1 MLKKLFFT
9 ILFPVSYRVVLLT
22 LLTVLLSHTAFAL
35 GLGDINVLSKLN
47 EPLNVE
53 IEILDAGS
61 VPIDD
66 IIVRNAQRQT
76 YRKANL
82 FIPEVFNKV
91 HFKVIKKSNGSVVAK
106 LTSKRAVKE
115 PFITFIA
122 DMRWRN
128 GHISREYT
136 FLLDPPKFV
145 HKQSQP
151 RYTAKKQKPLAQNKK
166 PLAQDKKPLAQKK
179 KPLAQSSRGT
189 SVRKAQK
196 NYQPIIASHRNER
209 SYTTRRSDTLWKI
222 AEKFRPDNGVN
233 TWQTMQAI
241 FVLNQNAFINGDI
254 NLLKQN
260 QTLTLPNSNEVRQIN
275 GKAPLKKSSAQT
287 GSRTESYELTAQK
300 SPSRVIEPTRR
311 HSKSSTRKEESSAD
325 KEQLAEEQGRLKI
338 IPPNETLLNKP
349 VTSKKDLLLINK
361 ALKTSMDTIKLLQ
374 TENEILIAQVDSLN
388 EKINSLDSQN
398 SDLSKQITE
407 ITRLLKDMRTT
418 EDLKAAR
425 TSTESNAIENNKVSS
440 SETTRQTQEQTVQS
454 NESRLSIAAAEKNK
468 SEDAALNIESTTAQ
482 TKTSQRT
489 FLQELLSNPIISL
502 ALAIFAIIVLI
513 GSYLALKKQ
522 KGRYNN
528 QPASTQ
534 DEQPVLS
541 TFKHKSSAVAD
552 KNTVERSVNDSP
564 TEQPEKTE
572 PSIEKNEDE
581 MDFFEY
587 FEKKINA
594 PDDTDTGASKSSSD
608 TQTSTDENTDNN
620 NDLDF
625 SLDLS
630 EKDIADYEKS
640 ISQEGTEMEPEN
652 TVQRSI
658 PEALSEVDTYIAYG
672 NYDEAEN
679 ILTSEIV
686 RAPQNKDL
694 NLKLF
699 ECYALANKRY
709 EFIQHAK
716 QVINMLNENMVLRH
730 RVENIYQQAWNETLD
745 ITQLS

>member
-1 MLKKLFFT
+1 MLKKLFVTFFY
-9 ILFPVSYRVVLLT
+9 ILSNRLVLT
-22 LLTVLLSHTAFAL
+22 LLTVLLSNTALAL
-35 GLGDINVLSKLN
+35 GLGNIIVLSKLN
-47 EPLNVE
+47 EPLDVE
-53 IEILDAGS
+53 IEVLDTGT

-76 YRKANL
+76 YKKANL
-82 FIPEVFNKV
+82 FSPEVFNKV
-91 HFKVIKKSNGSVVAK
+91 HFKIIKKPDGSVVAK
-106 LTSKRAVKE
+106 LTSKRPVKE

-122 DMRWRN
+122 DMKWRN

-145 HKQSQP
+145 QKHSQP
-151 RYTAKKQKPLAQNKK
+151 RYTAKKSLASNKQSLATNNKPETRTTTVTN
-166 PLAQDKKPLAQKK
+166 
-179 KPLAQSSRGT
+179 
-189 SVRKAQK
+189 AQK
-196 NYQPIIASHRNER
+196 NFQHIIASHRSER

-222 AEKFRPDNGVN
+222 AEKFRPDSGVN

-260 QTLTLPNSNEVRQIN
+260 QTLSLPDSNEVRQIN
-275 GKAPLKKSSAQT
+275 GKVPLKKTPGLTNAPS
-287 GSRTESYELTAQK
+287 ESYELVAQK

-311 HSKSSTRKEESSAD
+311 HRKSTARKEEKPSD
-325 KEQLAEEQGRLKI
+325 KEQLAEKQGRLKI
-338 IPPNETLLNKP
+338 IPPNETLINKP

-388 EKINSLDSQN
+388 EKINTLDSQN

-418 EDLKAAR
+418 EDLKTAR
-425 TSTESNAIENNKVSS
+425 LGSESKVLANNAVNTSEATQLKPERNVQNK
-440 SETTRQTQEQTVQS
+440 QS
-454 NESRLSIAAAEKNK
+454 HLSIATTGQNKAEG
-468 SEDAALNIESTTAQ
+468 SVLSIESTTTQA
-482 TKTSQRT
+482 KTSQRT
-489 FLQELLSNPIISL
+489 FLQELLSNPINTL
-502 ALAIFAIIVLI
+502 ALAVFAIIVLI
-513 GSYLALKKQ
+513 GGYLAFKKQ
-522 KGRYNN
+522 KGRDTN
-528 QPASTQ
+528 QPAS

-541 TFKHKSSAVAD
+541 SFQQNSSTAIAE
-552 KNTVERSVNDSP
+552 KNIIERSVNDS
-564 TEQPEKTE
+564 TSE
-572 PSIEKNEDE
+572 PDRQTNSIIEKNEDE

-594 PDDTDTGASKSSSD
+594 PDETDTSTLKNTAS
-608 TQTSTDENTDNN
+608 TQTSTENNSDV
-620 NDLDF
+620 DF
-625 SLDLS
+625 SLELS
-630 EKDIADYEKS
+630 EQDIEDYEQS
-640 ISQEGTEMEPEN
+640 ISQKNSDTED
-652 TVQRSI
+652 TVERSI

-672 NYDEAEN
+672 NYEEAEN
-679 ILTSEIV
+679 ILTSEIIKT
-686 RAPQNKDL
+686 PLNKDL

-709 EFIQHAK
+709 EFIQHIK

>member
-1 MLKKLFFT
+1 MLKKLFVT
-9 ILFPVSYRVVLLT
+9 IFHTIPYHLVLLT
-22 LLTVLLSHTAFAL
+22 LLTVLLSNTALAL
-35 GLGDINVLSKLN
+35 GLGNINVLSKLN
-47 EPLNVE
+47 EPLDVE
-53 IEILDAGS
+53 IEILDAS
-61 VPIDD
+61 AVPIDD
-66 IIVRNAQRQT
+66 IIIRNAQRQT
-76 YRKANL
+76 YKKANL
-82 FIPEVFNKV
+82 FSPEVFNKV
-91 HFKVIKKSNGSVVAK
+91 HFKVIKKPNGTVVAK
-106 LTSKRAVKE
+106 LTSKRPVKE

-145 HKQSQP
+145 QKHSQP
-151 RYTAKKQKPLAQNKK
+151 RYTAKKPLANKK
-166 PLAQDKKPLAQKK
+166 PLTNNKK
-179 KPLAQSSRGT
+179 KPLT
-189 SVRKAQK
+189 SKTTVTTAQK
-196 NYQPIIASHRNER
+196 NYQHIIASHRSER

-222 AEKFRPDNGVN
+222 AEKFRPDSGVN

-260 QTLTLPNSNEVRQIN
+260 QRLSLPDSNEVRQIN
-275 GKAPLKKSSAQT
+275 GKAPLKKIAGKRSSR
-287 GSRTESYELTAQK
+287 SESYELAAQK

-311 HSKSSTRKEESSAD
+311 HSKSSVRKEEKPSD
-325 KEQLAEEQGRLKI
+325 KKQLAEEQGRLKI
-338 IPPNETLLNKP
+338 IPPNETLINKP

-374 TENEILIAQVDSLN
+374 TENEILISQVDSLN
-388 EKINSLDSQN
+388 EKINTLDSQN

-418 EDLKAAR
+418 EDLKTAR
-425 TSTESNAIENNKVSS
+425 LGTESKVIASNEINS
-440 SETTRQTQEQTVQS
+440 SETSQHTQERGVQS
-454 NESRLSIAAAEKNK
+454 KESHLSIATTDQNKAEN
-468 SEDAALNIESTTAQ
+468 SVLSIESTATQA
-482 TKTSQRT
+482 KTSQRT
-489 FLQELLSNPIISL
+489 FMQELLSNPINTL
-502 ALAIFAIIVLI
+502 ALAVFAIIVLI
-513 GSYLALKKQ
+513 GSYLAFKKQ
-522 KGRYNN
+522 KGRDAD
-528 QPASTQ
+528 QPAPTH

-541 TFKHKSSAVAD
+541 TFQRKSSAALPE
-552 KNTVERSVNDSP
+552 KNIVERSVNDSP
-564 TEQPEKTE
+564 SEQAQKTE
-572 PSIEKNEDE
+572 SVIEKNEDD

-594 PDDTDTGASKSSSD
+594 PDETDTGTSKSTASIQPTPEDSTKNNSD
-608 TQTSTDENTDNN
+608 V
-620 NDLDF
+620 DF

-630 EKDIADYEKS
+630 EKDIEDYKQS
-640 ISQEGTEMEPEN
+640 ISQKEADTED

-679 ILTSEIV
+679 ILTSEIIKV
-686 RAPQNKDL
+686 PLNKDL

-709 EFIQHAK
+709 EFIQHVK

-730 RVENIYQQAWNETLD
+730 RVENIYQHAWNETLD

>member
-1 MLKKLFFT
+1 MLKKLFVTFFY
-9 ILFPVSYRVVLLT
+9 ILSNRLVLT
-22 LLTVLLSHTAFAL
+22 LLTVLLSNTALAL
-35 GLGDINVLSKLN
+35 GLGNIIVLSKLN
-47 EPLNVE
+47 EPLDVE
-53 IEILDAGS
+53 IEVLDTGT

-76 YRKANL
+76 YKKANL
-82 FIPEVFNKV
+82 FSPEVFNKV
-91 HFKVIKKSNGSVVAK
+91 HFKIIKKPDGSVVAK
-106 LTSKRAVKE
+106 LTSKRPVKE

-122 DMRWRN
+122 DMKWRN

-145 HKQSQP
+145 QKHSQP
-151 RYTAKKQKPLAQNKK
+151 RYTAKKSLASNKQSLATNNKPETRTTTVTN
-166 PLAQDKKPLAQKK
+166 
-179 KPLAQSSRGT
+179 
-189 SVRKAQK
+189 AQK
-196 NYQPIIASHRNER
+196 NFQHIIASHRSER

-222 AEKFRPDNGVN
+222 AEKFRPDSGVN

-260 QTLTLPNSNEVRQIN
+260 QTLSLPDSNEVRQIN
-275 GKAPLKKSSAQT
+275 GKVPLKKTPGLTNAPS
-287 GSRTESYELTAQK
+287 ESYELVAQK

-311 HSKSSTRKEESSAD
+311 HRKSTARKEEKPSD
-325 KEQLAEEQGRLKI
+325 KEQLAEKQGRLKI
-338 IPPNETLLNKP
+338 IPPNETLINKP

-388 EKINSLDSQN
+388 EKINTLDSQN

-418 EDLKAAR
+418 EDLKTAR
-425 TSTESNAIENNKVSS
+425 LGSESKVLANNAVNTSEATQLKPERNVQNK
-440 SETTRQTQEQTVQS
+440 QS
-454 NESRLSIAAAEKNK
+454 HLSIATTGQNKAEG
-468 SEDAALNIESTTAQ
+468 SVLSIESTTTQA
-482 TKTSQRT
+482 KTSQRT
-489 FLQELLSNPIISL
+489 FLQELLSNPINTL
-502 ALAIFAIIVLI
+502 ALAVFAIIVLI
-513 GSYLALKKQ
+513 GGYLAFKKQ
-522 KGRYNN
+522 KGRDTN
-528 QPASTQ
+528 QPAS

-541 TFKHKSSAVAD
+541 SFQQNSSTAIAE
-552 KNTVERSVNDSP
+552 KNIIERSVNDS
-564 TEQPEKTE
+564 TSE
-572 PSIEKNEDE
+572 PDRQTNSIIEKNEDE

-594 PDDTDTGASKSSSD
+594 PDETDTSTLKNTAS
-608 TQTSTDENTDNN
+608 TQTSTENNSDV
-620 NDLDF
+620 DF
-625 SLDLS
+625 SLELS
-630 EKDIADYEKS
+630 EQDIKDYEQS
-640 ISQEGTEMEPEN
+640 ISQKNSDTED
-652 TVQRSI
+652 TVERSI

-672 NYDEAEN
+672 NYEEAEN
-679 ILTSEIV
+679 ILTSEIIK
-686 RAPQNKDL
+686 APLNKDL

-709 EFIQHAK
+709 EFIQHIK